1 MKQKMKFVV
10 GQEVEVE
17 GEEMENNMEILGF

>member
-1 MKQKMKFVV
+1 MKHRMEFVV

-17 GEEMENNMEILGF
+17 GEEMEDNMEILGF